1 MELIIGSTYKR
12 SDVHDVYGG
21 NRQAGITPSKDGSR
35 IFIFSNHYGETH
47 GYQDG
52 WEGQYYH
59 FTGAGQSGDQDIES
73 RRHNGHVL
81 HHLENNAQVNLF
93 TGLNSG
99 YWEYVA
105 NLVLVDYAYFETHDK
120 DNKNRLAVRFTFE
133 RQGDSSQSLETLSK
147 PPRPYKKPDV
157 TSRTGLVTT
166 RVGQGYYRQSILQK
180 FNSVCAVLGVGPME
194 ILIASHI
201 VPWRESNDDERL
213 DVDNG
218 VLLSPLLDAL
228 FDRHLI
234 SFDDDGKILLGSHLS
249 EELKIRY
256 GLTGKEK
263 IKLTEGMRPYLERH
277 RKELR

>member
-1 MELIIGSTYKR
+1 MELRIGNTYKR
-12 SDVHDVYGG
+12 SELHDVYGG

-35 IFIFSNHYGETH
+35 IFIFSNHSGESH

-59 FTGAGQSGDQDIES
+59 YTGAGQSGDQDIES
-73 RRHNGHVL
+73 NRHNGHVL
-81 HHLENNAQVNLF
+81 HHTENNARVNLF
-93 TGLNSG
+93 TGATSG
-99 YWEYVA
+99 YWDYVA
-105 NLVLVDYAYFETHDK
+105 NLVLVDYAFFETHDK
-120 DNKNRLAVRFTFE
+120 DGKNRLAVRFTFE
-133 RQGDSSQSLETLSK
+133 RQGDTPPETSSKS
-147 PPRPYKKPDV
+147 PRPYRKPDV

-166 RVGQGYYRQSILQK
+166 RVGQGFYRQSILQK
-180 FNSVCAVLGVGPME
+180 FNSVCAVLGVGPTE

-201 VPWRESNDDERL
+201 VPWRESSDDERL

-218 VLLSPLLDAL
+218 ILLSPLLDAL

-234 SFDDDGKILLGSHLS
+234 SFADDGKILLGSHIS
-249 EELKIRY
+249 EELKRRY
-256 GLTGKEK
+256 GLKGEEK